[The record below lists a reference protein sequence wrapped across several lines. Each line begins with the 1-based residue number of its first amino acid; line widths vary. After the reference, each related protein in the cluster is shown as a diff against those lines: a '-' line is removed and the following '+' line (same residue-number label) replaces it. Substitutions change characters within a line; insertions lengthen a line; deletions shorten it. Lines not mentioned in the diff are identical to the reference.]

1 MTPSSLKNPLPV
13 TKTQQ
18 EISALI
24 TELQRL
30 NPVQSEVVPTAE
42 LLDRVFACDI
52 ISPMNVPPHDNS
64 AMDGYALRY
73 ADLLPGAD
81 TQLVVGKS
89 VFAGVAESTVLAPK
103 TAAKVMTGGVM
114 PIGADTV
121 VPFENATETNGSVLI
136 PKGQLHGQNRRF
148 KGEDL
153 TLGRPAILSGRRCS
167 PSDMGL
173 IASLGIAKSLVNKRI
188 RVAILST
195 GNEVVNLGESL
206 LPGQIYDSNR
216 YTLRALLS
224 KLAVE
229 VVDMGIVKD
238 DPNALE
244 AALKSASAQADVIIS
259 SGGVSVGEA
268 DFTRSV
274 MSKLGTVDFC
284 TVAMRPGRPIAI
296 GTLDDQ
302 SASNRKI
309 LFFGLPGNP
318 VAVMVTYYFFVQQ
331 AIKQLAGEN
340 SSHWPFMKARAA
352 TAFKKKPGRTEYQ
365 RGHVVFATEIDR
377 TSEPTSGS
385 KYIPVV
391 RSTGQQG
398 SGVLSS
404 MSFANCLVVLHH
416 DQATVSEG
424 DLVDIVLFDGL

>member
-13 TKTQQ
+13 LQAQ
-18 EISALI
+18 LEISALVN
-24 TELQRL
+24 ELLAQ
-30 NPVQSEVVPTAE
+30 NPSQSEAVLTLE
-42 LLDRVFACDI
+42 LMGRVFATDV
-52 ISPMNVPPHDNS
+52 ISPISVPPHDNS
-64 AMDGYALRY
+64 AMDGYAVRFS
-73 ADLLPGAD
+73 DLEPATD
-81 TQLVVGKS
+81 TRLSIGDS
-89 VFAGVAESTVLAPK
+89 VFAGVAEPSSLAPK

-114 PIGADTV
+114 PGGADTV
-121 VPFENATETNGSVLI
+121 IPFENASETNGFVSI
-136 PKGQLHGQNRRF
+136 PKGQQ
-148 KGEDL
+148 GEDL
-153 TLGRPAILSGRRCS
+153 TQGQPAILAGRRCS

-173 IASLGIAKSLVNKRI
+173 VASLGIGKTLMHKRI
-188 RVAILST
+188 RVAVLST
-195 GNEVVNLGESL
+195 GNEIVNLGQPL

-224 KLAVE
+224 KLAVD
-229 VVDMGIVKD
+229 VIDVGIVND
-238 DPNALE
+238 DPASLE
-244 AALKSASAQADVIIS
+244 AALKSASLQADVIIS

-274 MSKLGTVDFC
+274 MSKLGKVDFC

-296 GTLDDQ
+296 GTFSAQ
-302 SASNRKI
+302 GASNRKI

-331 AIKQLAGEN
+331 AIKQLAGEKIGPL
-340 SSHWPFMKARAA
+340 PFVKARAA
-352 TAFKKKPGRTEYQ
+352 TSFRKKPGRTEYQ
-365 RGHVVFATEIDR
+365 RATVNFEGGLEPINQPNNR
-377 TSEPTSGS
+377 TMSGS

-404 MSFANCLVVLHH
+404 MSSANCLVVLHH
-416 DQATVSEG
+416 DQATVAEG